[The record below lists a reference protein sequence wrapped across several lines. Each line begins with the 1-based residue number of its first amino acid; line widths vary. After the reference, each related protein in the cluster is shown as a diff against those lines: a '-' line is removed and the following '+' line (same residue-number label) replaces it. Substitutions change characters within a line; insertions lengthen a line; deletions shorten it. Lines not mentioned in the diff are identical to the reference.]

1 MSDVPERPDGL
12 AGDEDDDVVVGEL
25 IDDGTGREA
34 EDLLASVGGGG
45 LGGGLDLGAMMQM
58 AQDMGSKMV
67 EAQEELAGAT
77 VEGSAGGGVVS
88 LTLNGHLHLVGVHI
102 DPAAVDPD
110 DPSMLEDLILA
121 AWVDAQDQVAKLQ
134 ASADP
139 LAGLGGL
146 GGAGGLGGLLGGT

>member
-1 MSDVPERPDGL
+1 MTGVPERPDGP
-12 AGDEDDDVVVGEL
+12 ADDEDEDVVVGEL

-110 DPSMLEDLILA
+110 DPSMLEDLDTGRLGGCA
-121 AWVDAQDQVAKLQ
+121 GQVAKLQ